1 MIFRLVLIVAMTSV
15 GYAQQY
21 STNEDPRL
29 AAYLEKALERNPIVR
44 ESFARYRAS
53 QQRLP
58 QVSSLPDPVFG
69 VTQYLRNPETR
80 VGPQTT
86 MLSISQKFPWFGKRG
101 DKEGVAAKEA
111 AVVMQKHETRKLEL
125 VRQVKL
131 AYYSLAY
138 IDRAIGITR
147 EDLSV
152 LEHYESLAQS
162 RYSQGIGLQQAVI
175 KLQAEMTR
183 DHNRLEALRSQ
194 RVDGEAALNSLMDLP
209 AYSPVGPITLTSAT
223 LPGTPQSPGQTTSQ
237 VLLDQ
242 LYKQARDS
250 RPEVTA
256 TLLKI
261 ERDEKRIQLARKDY
275 WPDFTVGAGFVNV
288 LGRRD
293 PGGRLIRPDQNGKN
307 VWSLSFG
314 MNIPIRRRKYDAA
327 ILEATESKIA
337 SREEYRNVVNTIEAS
352 IRAIGFR
359 IASLDEQMK
368 LFEQTLLP
376 QTEQA
381 VRSTEA
387 AYSTGTVGVLDLLDS
402 ERVLLDVRLGLA
414 RLMSDYMKSRTEME
428 RAIGAPF

>member
-1 MIFRLVLIVAMTSV
+1 MIFRLVLIACITSV
-15 GYAQQY
+15 GHAQQY
-21 STNEDPRL
+21 STNEDPQL

-111 AVVMQKHETRKLEL
+111 AVVMQQHETRKLEL

-131 AYYSLAY
+131 AYYTLAY

-183 DHNRLEALRSQ
+183 DRNRLEELRSQ

-223 LPGTPQSPGQTTSQ
+223 LPGTPRDPGKSK
-237 VLLDQ
+237 VMLDQ
-242 LYKQARDS
+242 LYQQARDS

-275 WPDFTVGAGFVNV
+275 WPDFTIGAGFVNV
-288 LGRRD
+288 LGRKD
-293 PGGRLIRPDQNGKN
+293 PAGQLVRPDQNGKN

-314 MNIPIRRRKYDAA
+314 MNIPLRRRKYDAA

-359 IASLDEQMK
+359 IASLAEQMK

-376 QTEQA
+376 QAEQA
-381 VRSTEA
+381 VRSTED